1 MKILLLVL
9 FLLAA
14 STVSFAQFEL
24 PPRFGLQLGPSLSN
38 MNWNQGS
45 PAPATPIK
53 ASWELGFNIGFL
65 LRIPLNEQLSLQPE
79 YNFDF
84 KNGKDQSSATNYQ
97 LAWLSMPVLLQY
109 KLGSVS
115 LFAGPEAAI
124 LIAASQTVSGIKSNI
139 THDTEE
145 RSIAAVAGVSWQFS
159 RLFFVSARYEQGAS
173 VAIEG

>member
-1 MKILLLVL
+1 M
-9 FLLAA
+9 
-14 STVSFAQFEL
+14 
-24 PPRFGLQLGPSLSN
+24 
-38 MNWNQGS
+38 
-45 PAPATPIK
+45 
-53 ASWELGFNIGFL
+53 
-65 LRIPLNEQLSLQPE
+65 QPE

-84 KNGKDQSSATNYQ
+84 KNGKDLSSATSYQ

-124 LIAASQTVSGIKSNI
+124 LLTARQTVSGIKSNI

-159 RLFFVSARYEQGAS
+159 RLFFVSARYEQGLNHIGIGQRSNAKEFKYQGAALRLG
-173 VAIEG
+173 VRF